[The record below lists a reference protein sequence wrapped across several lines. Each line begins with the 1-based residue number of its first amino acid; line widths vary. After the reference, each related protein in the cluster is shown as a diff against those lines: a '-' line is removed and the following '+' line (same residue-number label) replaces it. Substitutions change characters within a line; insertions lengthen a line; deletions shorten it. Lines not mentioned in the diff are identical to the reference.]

1 MICQLT
7 PQPSCNIGRMN
18 LARSSHACYP
28 SREWT
33 RGGHRE
39 EGPNHKN
46 NALVHP
52 FKRST
57 AVLNLRCCRGQN
69 YLSSPERNSLFEFIR
84 SHLNI
89 GPSPLRHFRIH
100 LASTS
105 RPPYVT
111 HVMAFP
117 IFRALPLPCIIL
129 NANRR
134 TKNGGGLG
142 MRLVITLSN

>member
-28 SREWT
+28 SREWM

-39 EGPNHKN
+39 EGPNRKN

-57 AVLNLRCCRGQN
+57 AVLNLRCCCGQN

-89 GPSPLRHFRIH
+89 GPSPLRHFHIH
-100 LASTS
+100 LASTW
-105 RPPYVT
+105 RHT
-111 HVMAFP
+111 RDGWDQAFP
-117 IFRALPLPCIIL
+117 VFRTLPLPCIIL